1 MKQPVMPKRR
11 LRSWRN
17 QTTRTPKESEGQV
30 SERRCVVT
38 RQCRDTSS
46 MIRFVR
52 GPDGDAVPD
61 LEEKLP
67 GRGAWVV
74 ADREALAQMQKRNP
88 FPRAFKAET
97 RLADDLPEVLVRL
110 LRRKCLELLGLAR
123 SAGQVVT
130 GLEKVTAHAMTRPV
144 GAMVVSSDAGPGA
157 VEKATRLAGSAPVID
172 CFDRDE
178 LGLALGL
185 DNMVHAA
192 IAPGRLA
199 ARLLREVERLSGVQ
213 YGTRQMHDERQAID
227 E

>member
-1 MKQPVMPKRR
+1 
-11 LRSWRN
+11 
-17 QTTRTPKESEGQV
+17 
-30 SERRCVVT
+30 
-38 RQCRDTSS
+38 

-74 ADREALAQMQKRNP
+74 ADRDALAQMQKRHP
-88 FPRAFKAET
+88 FSRAFKAET

-130 GLEKVTAHAMTRPV
+130 GLEKVTAYAMTRPV

>member
-1 MKQPVMPKRR
+1 
-11 LRSWRN
+11 
-17 QTTRTPKESEGQV
+17 
-30 SERRCVVT
+30 
-38 RQCRDTSS
+38 

-88 FPRAFKAET
+88 FARAFKAET

-144 GAMVVSSDAGPGA
+144 GVMVVSSDAGPGA

-199 ARLLREVERLSGVQ
+199 ARFLREVERLSGVQ

>member
-1 MKQPVMPKRR
+1 
-11 LRSWRN
+11 
-17 QTTRTPKESEGQV
+17 
-30 SERRCVVT
+30 
-38 RQCRDTSS
+38 

-61 LEEKLP
+61 LDEKLP

-74 ADREALAQMQKRNP
+74 AERDVLAQMRKRNP

-130 GLEKVTAHAMTRPV
+130 GLEKVTAFAMGRSV

-157 VEKATRLAGSAPVID
+157 IEKAARLAGSAPVID